1 MSYLNVWGYF
11 YTSYNYINKR
21 NFSSL
26 KKKKSTE
33 SKRKVVSLTRGTTE
47 PLKSYCFSLW
57 GKVQSNSILVRF
69 PYREKTWAAE
79 GEEKKY

>member
-1 MSYLNVWGYF
+1 MHKEKFFNMSYLNVWGYF

-33 SKRKVVSLTRGTTE
+33 SKRKVVSD
-47 PLKSYCFSLW
+47 
-57 GKVQSNSILVRF
+57 
-69 PYREKTWAAE
+69 
-79 GEEKKY
+79 